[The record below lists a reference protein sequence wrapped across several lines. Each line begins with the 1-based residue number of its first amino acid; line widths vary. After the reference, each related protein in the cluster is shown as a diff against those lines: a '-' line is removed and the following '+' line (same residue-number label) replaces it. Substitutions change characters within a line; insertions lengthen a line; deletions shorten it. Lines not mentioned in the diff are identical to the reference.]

1 MIRLTY
7 SYIERLAFL
16 PFKVPY
22 HMKAAVLHEFGS
34 LPRYEDFPD
43 PGTGAGD
50 VLIRV
55 TAAVLENFDKMAAQ
69 GIHYASKRMFPQF
82 PAIVGHS
89 GVGTL
94 ANGTLVAFAGSRPPY
109 GTMAEIAVVPKEYA
123 GYVSPVPEGVD
134 AGLAAA
140 LPASALTSYLPLKW
154 GAKLEPGQSLL
165 ILGATGV
172 SGKLAV
178 RIAALLGAGK
188 VVAAGRESSILG
200 SLRQMGAD
208 AIIDLKRPDAEV
220 YDAFVRESS
229 GGYDVVLDFLWG
241 HPAELLFKAIT
252 PGEAGF
258 AKHRTRYI
266 QIGQAAGAVISFAA
280 EALRTS
286 GLELSGVGNV
296 PPEALP
302 QALEQVWTWVR
313 ERKLTMDI
321 EKVDLS
327 CVTEAWVRKATG
339 KRIVIMP

>member
-1 MIRLTY
+1 
-7 SYIERLAFL
+7 
-16 PFKVPY
+16 
-22 HMKAAVLHEFGS
+22 MKAAVLHEFGS
-34 LPRYEDFPD
+34 LPRYEDFSEPTAD
-43 PGTGAGD
+43 AGD
-50 VLIRV
+50 VLIHV
-55 TAAVLENFDKMAAQ
+55 KAAVLENFDKMAAQ
-69 GIHYASKRMFPQF
+69 GVHYASKRMFPQL

-94 ANGTLVAFAGSRPPY
+94 TDGTLVAFGGSRPPY
-109 GTMAEIAVVPKEYA
+109 GTMAEIAVPKEYA

-154 GAKLEPGQSLL
+154 GAKLEPGQSVL

-178 RIAALLGAGK
+178 RIASLLGAGK
-188 VVAAGRESSILG
+188 VVAAGREASILE
-200 SLRQMGAD
+200 SLRKMGAG
-208 AIIDLKRPDAEV
+208 AIIDLKEPDTEV
-220 YDAFVRESS
+220 YGAFVRESG
-229 GGYDVVLDFLWG
+229 GGYDVILDFLWG
-241 HPAELLFKAIT
+241 HPTELLFRAIT
-252 PGEAGF
+252 PNEVGF

-266 QIGQAAGAVISFAA
+266 QIGQAAGAAISFPA

-313 ERKLTMDI
+313 EGKLTMNI

-327 CVTEAWVRKATG
+327 CVTEAWLRKTTG
-339 KRIVIMP
+339 ERIVIVP